1 MKSLSTISES
11 SEHYSFVDMK
21 KSDQLLEIFS
31 LKKMKENGRL
41 DRMWKIYGKSLQKD
55 CQSVSGD
62 QKPLAI
68 KDVFMPF
75 VFLGSVAIVALVLL
89 KVEKLR
95 EKGRELSKNQSQQ
108 MHVEKKCNYCT
119 APMVHN

>member
-1 MKSLSTISES
+1 
-11 SEHYSFVDMK
+11 
-21 KSDQLLEIFS
+21 
-31 LKKMKENGRL
+31 MKENGRL

-89 KVEKLR
+89 KVEKFR
-95 EKGRELSKNQSQQ
+95 EKGREVSKDYSQQ
-108 MHVEKKCNYCT
+108 THVKKKCNY
-119 APMVHN
+119 VLHLWS